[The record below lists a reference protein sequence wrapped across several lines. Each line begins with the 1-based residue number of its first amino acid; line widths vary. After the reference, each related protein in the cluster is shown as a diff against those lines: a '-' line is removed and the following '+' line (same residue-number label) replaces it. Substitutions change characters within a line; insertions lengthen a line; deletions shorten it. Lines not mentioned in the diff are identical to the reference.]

1 MASNESRIVGFGH
14 QIVNNT
20 TDMDDASNMEPMN
33 ATVRGPARNVELE
46 DEIENLIINFSRLQ
60 ISETYEA
67 ENEE

>member
-14 QIVNNT
+14 QIV
-20 TDMDDASNMEPMN
+20 DDASNMEPMN